1 MRRGVPPQ
9 RPSPVIR
16 LPRDG
21 EARAGGW
28 VGPRGAGLPRR
39 RERFRP
45 GQRSGDLAR
54 DRAARWGTQGARVG
68 LHSGPVSSAVPE
80 TPGGLTHHTLGSP
93 PQRPHKQDWPLTRAS
108 ARGLPRTASHASPPC
123 TRKTRYTPT
132 VQCHTTGVHTL
143 HTTQLHARASFA
155 RAGGSTHT
163 QPPADTHV
171 LPHTS
176 PLPAAARPPPFPA
189 MQTSDFFSSPAE
201 ERPLVPGP
209 GGRGSRSRQPNTAAL
224 SHPVAPGGAG
234 LWCAEMHEACGFWRS
249 APFQHL
255 IQYPPPQLLFL
266 PSCLLCPGLS
276 TSLPLL
282 GLPLF
287 PPDPRFPPPR

>member
-1 MRRGVPPQ
+1 M
-9 RPSPVIR
+9 
-16 LPRDG
+16 
-21 EARAGGW
+21 
-28 VGPRGAGLPRR
+28 
-39 RERFRP
+39 
-45 GQRSGDLAR
+45 
-54 DRAARWGTQGARVG
+54 G

-132 VQCHTTGVHTL
+132 AQCHTTGVHTL

-189 MQTSDFFSSPAE
+189 MQTSDFFSGPAE

-255 IQYPPPQLLFL
+255 TQYPPPQLLFL

-276 TSLPLL
+276 TSLLSRFWGSLFSLLTHGFPLQDDL
-282 GLPLF
+282 KRIVLPL
-287 PPDPRFPPPR
+287 PPLPWGTISLVALAHSGACFWRSLRHPLGDHSLL